1 MLAPVGG
8 GHRIAAFRETLA
20 ILPLDIISEE
30 DVTLS
35 AAPSVEIEQGLF
47 NVFGYGLT
55 RVDEEMALYKP
66 RLRWVLHRAI
76 RAMISE
82 RKRARL
88 DQRLNQQTRNRD
100 NFARFNIY
108 LLMRL
113 RPKA

>member
-1 MLAPVGG
+1 MRAPVGG

-20 ILPLDIISEE
+20 TLPLAIISEE

-47 NVFGYGLT
+47 NVFGYGLS
-55 RVDEEMALYKP
+55 RVDEELSRRKP
-66 RLRWVLHRAI
+66 RLRWVLRRAI
-76 RAMISE
+76 RTLISE

-88 DQRLNQQTRNRD
+88 DQRLNQQARNRD

-113 RPKA
+113 RPTA